1 MVDPGARSALRLA
14 RWLPLSVLVLVFSP
28 IESPPGPISAAEAL
42 PLAPSVRTEETRGR
56 PNVLIVVTD
65 DQRWDTLDAMPRTRR
80 WFQEGGTTFTN
91 AFATTPLCCPSR
103 ATIFTGRYAHNH
115 GVLNNSTTD
124 RLDHTITLHR
134 YLRASGYQTAIV
146 GKLLNGW
153 DLTTYPPHFDRW
165 AIFNENI
172 LGYSGVSFNV
182 DGTVRAAPGYSTDFV
197 RGQAARFLR
206 WFERRDRRPWLL
218 YVTPFAPHKPYTA
231 APRHRDAAVPP
242 PSLSPAVRESDL
254 TDKPPF
260 VRDRE
265 LAERGARRIRT
276 AQLRTL
282 RSADDLVGR
291 LTTLVHRLGE
301 QDRTL
306 AFFLSDNGLF
316 WGEHGLVDKRLP
328 YAEAVRIPL
337 MMRWD
342 GHVASNVDD
351 PRPVGTVDLAP
362 TVLSA
367 AGISP
372 PQPRLDGRDLL
383 TSSREVMF
391 LEYFFDATRPIPAWT
406 SIWTTDNQY
415 VEYHNPDGGTLFR
428 EYYDL
433 AADPW
438 QLTNLLHDGVPGNDP
453 PADRLRRL
461 SDLLDRYRRCRGTSG
476 PNPCP

>member
-1 MVDPGARSALRLA
+1 VVDPGARSAVRLA
-14 RWLPLSVLVLVFSP
+14 RWLPLSVLVLLFSP

-42 PLAPSVRTEETRGR
+42 PAAPSVLAAEREAR
-56 PNVLIVVTD
+56 PNVLIIVTD
-65 DQRWDTLDAMPRTRR
+65 DQRWDTLEAMPKTQR

-124 RLDHTITLHR
+124 RLDHASTMHG
-134 YLRASGYQTAIV
+134 YLRASGYQTAIA

-153 DLTTYPPHFDRW
+153 DLTADPPHFDRW

-172 LGYSGVSFNV
+172 LGYSGVPFNV
-182 DGTVRAAPGYSTDFV
+182 DGTVGTVSGYSTDFV
-197 RGQAARFLR
+197 RDQAARFLE

-218 YVTPFAPHKPYTA
+218 YVTPFAPHKPFTA
-231 APRHRDAAVPP
+231 APRHRSTPVPP
-242 PSLSPAVRESDL
+242 PSLGPAVTEADL

-260 VRDRE
+260 IRDRE

-276 AQLRTL
+276 AQLRAL
-282 RSADDLVGR
+282 RSVDDLVGR
-291 LTTLVHRLGE
+291 LTKLVHRLGE
-301 QDRTL
+301 EYRTL

-316 WGEHGLVDKRLP
+316 WGDHGLVDKRLP

-342 GHVASNVDD
+342 VHVASGVDD

-362 TVLSA
+362 TVLTA
-367 AGISP
+367 ARISP
-372 PQPRLDGRDLL
+372 PRLDGRDLL
-383 TSSREVMF
+383 TSSRESMF
-391 LEYFFDATRPIPAWT
+391 LEYFFDATRPVPAWT
-406 SIWTTDNQY
+406 SIWTPDHQY
-415 VEYHNPDGGTLFR
+415 VEYHDLGGGTVFR

-438 QLTNLLHDGVPGNDP
+438 QLTNLLHDGVPSNDP

-461 SDLLDRYRRCRGTSG
+461 SEQLERYRRCRGTSG